1 MVRDIET
8 VPVND
13 HLRFRAAIGADRA
26 TSARG
31 RRVAH
36 TDPIDLATYRGADGE
51 GYRGVG
57 DELRAAR
64 ETAGYGLEHISA
76 ALRIRRQH
84 LEAIEKGRFED
95 LPGRVYALGFVR
107 GYAEFLG
114 LDGDIIVQR
123 YRGEAVRPAPEVE
136 LNFPEPPAQQW
147 RPNFLPFALALV
159 IAGSAYGVWNYLQT
173 RDEVPRELMAE
184 IPEELAAEL
193 GIDTTTEATSEP
205 VIAPTVAAAD
215 GVPGA
220 ATESVEPAADETVAV
235 PTEAETATPDAVP
248 LALATRPDRL
258 EPMTDPTAST
268 DAIQQF
274 DLTAPADVVADAPI
288 LVNPSNTAADAPAE
302 TIAGLD
308 IPQVLV
314 EDGPPPP
321 PPTAPVADY
330 EPRVYG
336 LGNEGARVVVR
347 ATADS
352 WVQVQG
358 ADNDLL
364 LTRILHPGDK
374 FLVPDRADLVLSTGN
389 AGGLEVFVDGALMP
403 ALGGPGD
410 VLRGVSLDPQD
421 LLSGRSVQN
430 R

>member
-1 MVRDIET
+1 V
-8 VPVND
+8 V
-13 HLRFRAAIGADRA
+13 
-26 TSARG
+26 
-31 RRVAH
+31 H

-57 DELRAAR
+57 DELRVAR
-64 ETAGYGLEHISA
+64 ESAGYGLEHISA
-76 ALRIRRQH
+76 ALRIRRPH
-84 LEAIEKGRFED
+84 LEAIESGRFED

-123 YRGEAVRPAPEVE
+123 YRGEAAGPAPEVE

-184 IPEELAAEL
+184 VPKDLAAEL
-193 GIDTTTEATSEP
+193 EIDTTTDVPPEP
-205 VIAPTVAAAD
+205 VSVPTAEVVAS
-215 GVPGA
+215 A
-220 ATESVEPAADETVAV
+220 ATESGEPMVEDTVVAPIEADIAMPSGDRDSIAPLPDMPEPMADPAADPVAG
-235 PTEAETATPDAVP
+235 
-248 LALATRPDRL
+248 
-258 EPMTDPTAST
+258 T
-268 DAIQQF
+268 DAIRQF
-274 DLTAPADVVADAPI
+274 DIASPADAVADAPI
-288 LVNPSNTAADAPAE
+288 LENPSNTSVDAPAE
-302 TIAGLD
+302 TIARVE
-308 IPQVLV
+308 IPRILV

-347 ATADS
+347 AKADS

-389 AGGLEVFVDGALMP
+389 AGGLEILVDGTLMP

-421 LLSGRSVQN
+421 LLSGRAVPS

>member
-1 MVRDIET
+1 MV
-8 VPVND
+8 
-13 HLRFRAAIGADRA
+13 
-26 TSARG
+26 
-31 RRVAH
+31 H
-36 TDPIDLATYRGADGE
+36 TDPIDLATYRGADGD

-64 ETAGYGLEHISA
+64 ESAGYGLEHISA
-76 ALRIRRQH
+76 ALRIRRPH

-107 GYAEFLG
+107 GYAEFLR

-123 YRGEAVRPAPEVE
+123 YRGEAAGPAPEVE

-159 IAGSAYGVWNYLQT
+159 IAGGAYGVWNYLQT

-184 IPEELAAEL
+184 VPEDLAAALE
-193 GIDTTTEATSEP
+193 IDTTADVRPDP
-205 VIAPTVAAAD
+205 VSAPTPDVVAS
-215 GVPGA
+215 A
-220 ATESVEPAADETVAV
+220 ATESG
-235 PTEAETATPDAVP
+235 
-248 LALATRPDRL
+248 
-258 EPMTDPTAST
+258 EPMVEDTVVTSIEADIAMPSADRDSIAPLPDMPEPMADPAAST
-268 DAIQQF
+268 DDIRQF
-274 DLTAPADVVADAPI
+274 DIAAPADAVADAPI
-288 LVNPSNTAADAPAE
+288 LENPSNTAVDAPAE
-302 TIAGLD
+302 TIARVE
-308 IPQVLV
+308 IPRVLV
-314 EDGPPPP
+314 EDGPPPPP

-347 ATADS
+347 AKADS

-389 AGGLEVFVDGALMP
+389 AGGLEILVDGTLMP

-421 LLSGRSVQN
+421 LLSGRAVQS